1 MSDQT
6 AVRGPVRQWSGRA
19 HPSGLCWLF
28 VSCFP
33 SMAWGCQGCTERLNC
48 SPGFLWFC
56 RCCGRSRCSQPTRGG
71 RLPAAIQNPR
81 GSQGCRP
88 SNPRPEF
95 DHRDARRSTRR
106 QAVPTVCFVRLVF
119 SVGYFATVCSS
130 GETNVG
136 VDGESFAA
144 LLFLSPKSYE
154 SSQHGGAQPSSD
166 CVRARRTPAISS
178 RRAVSF
184 EPGLRRVRGRR
195 GADSRRNVFADVK
208 APVRMSCALPDDA
221 QLRSAFADYLA
232 RAADLR
238 CFALPSAFTVSAFL
252 VREAR
257 QKRLARHVNDA
268 FICVTLTIMEENLKS
283 VRITHAGRPLTVTV
297 QTDKYLHGGNLA
309 VRLMDEAHGMYY
321 ATLSTNVEGVSLSD
335 DEFVF
340 KNYSENE
347 GLLEAMVGAGVVEMT
362 GRSCDLGQICRL
374 KRADGPKSNGVQE

>member
-1 MSDQT
+1 MRVS
-6 AVRGPVRQWSGRA
+6 VRVSSLVSGRA
-19 HPSGLCWLF
+19 VPIIFCWLF
-28 VSCFP
+28 VCCFP
-33 SMAWGCQGCTERLNC
+33 TTSWGCQGCTERLNC

-56 RCCGRSRCSQPTRGG
+56 RWCGGSRCSLPTRSG

-88 SNPRPEF
+88 SNPRPGS
-95 DHRDARRSTRR
+95 DLRDARRSTRR

-130 GETNVG
+130 GEPNVG

-144 LLFLSPKSYE
+144 LLFLSPRSNE

-166 CVRARRTPAISS
+166 CVRAQRTPAISS
-178 RRAVSF
+178 RWAVSF
-184 EPGLRRVRGRR
+184 ESDLRRLRGRR
-195 GADSRRNVFADVK
+195 DADSRRELLADVNTPARK
-208 APVRMSCALPDDA
+208 SCALPDDA
-221 QLRSAFADYLA
+221 QLRSAFADSLA

-238 CFALPSAFTVSAFL
+238 CFALPSAFSVSAFL

-257 QKRLARHVNDA
+257 QKRLERHVSNA
-268 FICVTLTIMEENLKS
+268 LICVTLTIMEEIVKS
-283 VRITHAGRPLTVTV
+283 VRITHLDRPLTVSV

-309 VRLMDEAHGMYY
+309 VRLIDETHGMYY
-321 ATLSTNVEGVSLSD
+321 ATLSTNVEGVSLAD

-347 GLLEAMVGAGVVEMT
+347 GLLEAMVGVGVVEMT

-374 KRADGPKSNGVQE
+374 KRAIDWP